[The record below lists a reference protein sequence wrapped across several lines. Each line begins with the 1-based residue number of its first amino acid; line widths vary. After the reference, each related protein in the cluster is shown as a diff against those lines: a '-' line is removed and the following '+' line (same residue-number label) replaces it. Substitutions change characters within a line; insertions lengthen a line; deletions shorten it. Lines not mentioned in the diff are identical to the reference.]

1 MCPQIGPRPAASLYF
16 VYTFGAN
23 RRIAMRICKRILAGL
38 ILLLSVA
45 GLLIS
50 LAAGV
55 GVWVVK
61 APVTARVNR
70 IFDRVDS
77 GLDLADES
85 LDQVKASL
93 DRAAQRLESVK
104 EEQRKLAQNP
114 PRGSATRRF
123 MARTVQQ
130 QIAPDLGN
138 AHEKFH
144 TIAAAA
150 VVVNSVLEDV
160 ESVPSLETS
169 GLDVDRLAEI
179 NRRLSQV
186 ESSAWELTRLLGDPE
201 ADADAEAALSRI
213 EQVLQTLQGL
223 IADYALRVKEFRHRT
238 EELKARTFAWI
249 TYATI
254 AISLVSFWIALSQVS
269 LLCHA
274 WSWLWRS
281 TKQRIDY
288 R

>member
-1 MCPQIGPRPAASLYF
+1 MKVL
-16 VYTFGAN
+16 
-23 RRIAMRICKRILAGL
+23 KRILAGL

-45 GLLIS
+45 GLLVS

-55 GVWVVK
+55 GVWFAK
-61 APVTARVNR
+61 KPVTDRANR
-70 IFDRVDS
+70 IFGRVDS
-77 GLDLADES
+77 ALDLADQS
-85 LDQVKASL
+85 LDQVNASL
-93 DRAAQRLESVK
+93 ARAAERLESVK
-104 EEQRKLAQNP
+104 KQQKEIAQNP
-114 PRGSATRRF
+114 PRGTATRRF
-123 MARTVQQ
+123 MAQTVQR

-138 AHEKFH
+138 AHEKLN

-160 ESVPSLETS
+160 GSVPSLETS

-186 ESSAWELTRLLGDPE
+186 ESSAWELTRLLGEPE
-201 ADADAEAALSRI
+201 ADTDAEAALSRI
-213 EQVLQTLQGL
+213 EQVLQTLKGL
-223 IADYALRVKEFRHRT
+223 IADYVSRVAEFRHRS
-238 EELKARTFAWI
+238 EELKARTLAWI

-254 AISLVSFWIALSQVS
+254 TISLVSFWIALSQLS

-281 TKQRIDY
+281 DKNRI
-288 R
+288 RSG